1 MTPDEEFTVAFKRM
15 NNGWAIIHSLRMV
28 STAGMPYAAKIV
40 EVEQTS
46 LVSDLTISG
55 QLKKFIIGIV
65 DDDDLKKTADFLSQ
79 KLTEQTLK
87 NASSSVDAASL
98 LFAHSVLED
107 GLNSFLKITSD
118 VAPEFWKD
126 RVKKKP
132 FDLEAVMKH
141 GLDDVVA
148 SFVREKIWSIRR
160 SESLI
165 NKIDLLLE
173 ICRPPGPPSNPNY
186 KFDAAKLKTIDKLR
200 QDIVHGDLLGTAI
213 ADVHEKLEYLRNT
226 WMYLF
231 MLMHDSFG
239 LRLDPTMLTS
249 EPGSK

>member
-1 MTPDEEFTVAFKRM
+1 M

-28 STAGMPYAAKIV
+28 STAGMSYAAKVV
-40 EVEQTS
+40 EAEQRS

-55 QLKKFIIGIV
+55 DLKKFIIGIV
-65 DDDDLKKTADFLSQ
+65 DDDDLKKTANFLSQ

-107 GLNSFLKITSD
+107 GLNSFLGITSD

-132 FDLEAVMKH
+132 FDLEAVMKR

-165 NKIDLLLE
+165 NKTDLLLE
-173 ICRPPGPPSNPNY
+173 ICKPSGPPSNPNY
-186 KFDAAKLKTIDKLR
+186 KFDPVKLKAIDKLR
-200 QDIVHGDLLGTAI
+200 QDIVHGDFLGTAI
-213 ADVHEKLEYLRNT
+213 ADIDEKLEYLRNT
-226 WMYLF
+226 WMYF
-231 MLMHDSFG
+231 FTLMNERFG
-239 LRLDPTMLTS
+239 LRLDPTMFTS
-249 EPGSK
+249 QPGSK

>member
-1 MTPDEEFTVAFKRM
+1 VTPDEEFTVAFKHM

-107 GLNSFLKITSD
+107 GLNSFLGITSD

-165 NKIDLLLE
+165 NKTDLLLE
-173 ICRPPGPPSNPNY
+173 ICKPSGPPSNPNY
-186 KFDAAKLKTIDKLR
+186 KFDAAKLKTIDRLR

-213 ADVHEKLEYLRNT
+213 ADVDEKLEYLRNT
-226 WMYLF
+226 WMYFF

>member
-1 MTPDEEFTVAFKRM
+1 MTPDEEFTIAFRRM

-40 EVEQTS
+40 EGEQTS
-46 LVSDLTISG
+46 LVSDLTVSG
-55 QLKKFIIGIV
+55 QLKEFTIGIV
-65 DDDDLKKTADFLSQ
+65 DDDDLKKTTDFLSQ

-98 LFAHSVLED
+98 LFAHSVLEE
-107 GLNSFLKITSD
+107 GLNSFLGITSD

-132 FDLEAVMKH
+132 FDLEAVMKR

-165 NKIDLLLE
+165 NKTDLLLE
-173 ICRPPGPPSNPNY
+173 ICKPSGPPSNPNY
-186 KFDAAKLKTIDKLR
+186 KFDATKLKAIDKLR

-213 ADVHEKLEYLRNT
+213 ADIDEKLEYLRNT
-226 WMYLF
+226 WMYFF
-231 MLMHDSFG
+231 MLMHERFG
-239 LRLDPTMLTS
+239 LRLDMTVLTS
-249 EPGSK
+249 QPRSN